1 MKINIYK
8 IEDIQGLKNQLS
20 FNYIKATLSKQIGEY
35 EVCFYYKIDDEKEIK
50 WINIFK
56 EFEVDENPTQ
66 KGYRGIL
73 LFKKGENHYG
83 IPFGYGGFLL
93 QKFCVKEFGVS
104 IGRKIKLQKLKRKG
118 STQNKNVG
126 RKGTAITYQ
135 NTKRLDIQSGEIV
148 TQLSFEPEDK
158 ERFGKRID
166 LGKSIKI
173 NKSIG
178 INEDLTDLIDHI
190 SELENTNVIIN
201 KIPYLI
207 KVTDD
212 EDIKELDNLMFFEI
226 ISSKDNELDLS
237 SNEMNVIGSS
247 IYFEDQFTI
256 ALKYPGFSEIL
267 IKNLT
272 ISEILEYCSS
282 NDVPVADM
290 IYNGKIV
297 YRDDDNKSLFS
308 DRIYNYLSFDINN
321 KMSVLFEGKWYKY
334 NEDFIDI
341 IHTKLLRISF
351 VYDDKYNDLKKRAN
365 NSGID
370 GLYTEDRINKYL
382 ELEYGMKNIDRNL
395 FIVDYEGALS
405 DNKFRIELG
414 DLVINDT
421 KFCALKQGDYKSF
434 TYCMEQSELAGETIN
449 RNLRKITT
457 EFGVKDIDTLSC
469 WFLLKR
475 NIPIKENGNVD
486 ILSINSIMF
495 KRKLVQ
501 WFDKVTSLGFNSL
514 VRINKL

>member
-1 MKINIYK
+1 MRINLYK
-8 IEDIQGLKNQLS
+8 IEDIQGLKNHLGY
-20 FNYIKATLSKQIGEY
+20 NYVKATSTRQIGDY

-66 KGYRGIL
+66 QGYRGVL
-73 LFKKGENHYG
+73 LFSKMNNYYG

-104 IGRKIKLQKLKRKG
+104 IGRKIKLRKLKRKG
-118 STQNKNVG
+118 STQNKSVG

-135 NTKRLDIQSGEIV
+135 NTKGLDIQPGEII
-148 TQLSFEPEDK
+148 TQLSFEPEEK

-166 LGKSIKI
+166 LGKSFKI

-178 INEDLTDLIDHI
+178 LNEELTDLIDYI
-190 SELENTNVIIN
+190 SELENDDVIIN

-212 EDIKELDNLMFFEI
+212 EDIDELDKLMFHEI
-226 ISSKDNELDLS
+226 VASKENELDLS

-256 ALKYPGFSEIL
+256 ALRYTGFSE
-267 IKNLT
+267 KVVENLT

-282 NDVPVADM
+282 NNIPVEDM

-297 YRDDDNKSLFS
+297 YRGDDDKSLFS
-308 DRIYNYLSFDINN
+308 DRIYNYLNFDINI
-321 KMSVLFEGKWYKY
+321 KMAVLFEGKWYKY
-334 NEDFIDI
+334 NEDFVDI
-341 IHTKLLRISF
+341 IHRKLLRINF
-351 VYDDKYNDLKKRAN
+351 VYEDKYNGLKSRAN
-365 NSGID
+365 NSGIN

-395 FIVDYEGALS
+395 YIIDYESALS
-405 DNKFRIELG
+405 DNKFRVELG
-414 DLVINDT
+414 DLIINDT
-421 KFCALKQGDYKSF
+421 EFCALKHGDYKSF
-434 TYCMEQSELAGETIN
+434 TYCMEQSELAGEVIN
-449 RNLRKITT
+449 RDLREVKSIY
-457 EFGVKDIDTLSC
+457 GVNFINTLSC
-469 WFLLKR
+469 WFLLNR
-475 NIPIKENGNVD
+475 NIPIAEDGSVD

-514 VRINKL
+514 ARINKL